1 MTDLYRFEDIWFY
14 INLPVF
20 SFHKRYMCDFN
31 YWWNHVG
38 LTDKKMR
45 NETANNIL
53 GLAQNDFNNQYHT
66 RTLQSKI

>member
-1 MTDLYRFEDIWFY
+1 VILTIDEIMLDLQ
-14 INLPVF
+14 
-20 SFHKRYMCDFN
+20 
-31 YWWNHVG
+31 
-38 LTDKKMR
+38 TKKMR

>member
-1 MTDLYRFEDIWFY
+1 MADLYRFEDIWFY

-38 LTDKKMR
+38 LTDKKKWGMKQPI
-45 NETANNIL
+45 T
-53 GLAQNDFNNQYHT
+53 F
-66 RTLQSKI
+66 